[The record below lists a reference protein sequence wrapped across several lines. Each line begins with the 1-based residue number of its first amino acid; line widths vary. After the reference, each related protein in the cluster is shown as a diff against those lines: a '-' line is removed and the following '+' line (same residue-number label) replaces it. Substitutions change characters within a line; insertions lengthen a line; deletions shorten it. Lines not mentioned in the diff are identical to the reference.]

1 MAPGSDTIGRVIT
14 RATLAARQLA
24 VLFLA
29 ASVLTFASLFRASP
43 DKDEWALIGAG
54 LLLSA
59 ILAAEL
65 PWTRWGHHADLL
77 LLGPAFAAIGLA
89 TVTHLTP
96 SRTYGSLFML
106 LFAWIG
112 AHRRPW
118 TSMWVLPVAALAYV
132 LPLVEAPPDIPFSLP
147 GCILTLGVCV
157 LVAESLAHTISRRTA
172 AEEEGARSAETM
184 RLILD
189 TSAQPTIA
197 LDLDGRVTVANRA
210 AAVSLGLEGGDQLVG
225 QLLHDLMHHTRRDGT
240 PYPAQDCPLHI
251 ALHEGSSAQLEDE
264 MFFRVNGD
272 AFFADYWLEPV
283 RYNDRAAGAVA
294 TFTDVTRRR
303 RTELETWARLE
314 DSERAAIT
322 DPLTGVG
329 NRRHADLF
337 MGALAPGDAVVLVD
351 IDHFKQV
358 NDERGHAAGDDVLR
372 RLAQHLAAQIRG
384 DDHLARFGGEEFLVV
399 LTGASTSAI
408 TTMERISAA
417 WAETGIGITL
427 SAGVAVHRAGRP
439 VIETLA
445 AADQALY
452 VAKAQGRDRVVAGEP
467 DAAVRA

>member
-1 MAPGSDTIGRVIT
+1 MIT

-29 ASVLTFASLFRASP
+29 ASVLTFASLLRTSP
-43 DKDEWALIGAG
+43 DKDDWILIGAG
-54 LLLSA
+54 LLMSA
-59 ILAAEL
+59 VLAAEL
-65 PWTRWGHHADLL
+65 PWARWGRQTDLML
-77 LLGPAFAAIGLA
+77 LAPAFAAIGLA

-118 TSMWVLPVAALAYV
+118 TSLWVLPVAALAYV
-132 LPLVEAPPDIPFSLP
+132 LPLVESPPDIPFSLP
-147 GCILTLGVCV
+147 GCIVTLGVCV

-189 TSAQPTIA
+189 TAAQPTIA
-197 LDLDGRVTVANRA
+197 LDLAGRVTVANRA
-210 AAVSLGLEGGDQLVG
+210 AAACLGLDEGQQLVG
-225 QLLHDLMHHTRRDGT
+225 QDLHELMHHTRRDGS
-240 PYPAQDCPLHI
+240 PYPAQECPLHT
-251 ALHEGSSAQLEDE
+251 ALQAGSAAQLEGE
-264 MFFRVNGD
+264 LFFRADGD
-272 AFFADYWLEPV
+272 AFFADYRLEPV
-283 RYNDRAAGAVA
+283 RYDGRTAAAVA
-294 TFTDVTRRR
+294 TFTDVTQRR
-303 RTELETWARLE
+303 RTELETWARLQ
-314 DSERAAIT
+314 DSERAAVT

-337 MGALAPGDAVVLVD
+337 MGSLAPGDAVVLVD

-372 RLAQHLAAQIRG
+372 RLAQHLAAQIRT

-427 SAGVAVHRAGRP
+427 SAGVAVHGAGRP

-452 VAKAQGRDRVVAGEP
+452 AAKARGRDRVVAAEP